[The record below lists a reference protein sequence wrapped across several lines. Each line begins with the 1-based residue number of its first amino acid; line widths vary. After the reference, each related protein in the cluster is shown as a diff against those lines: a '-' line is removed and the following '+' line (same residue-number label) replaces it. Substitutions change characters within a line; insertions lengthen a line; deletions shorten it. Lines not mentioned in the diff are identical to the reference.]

1 MSNRCLQEF
10 DPQMLHHAARTWD
23 TLVGP
28 AASRWPQVR
37 SRWFLAGAIAATGVG
52 VLVVA
57 WPILD
62 GLPLD
67 VLAGLSLF
75 AIALLAMLFLAAA
88 AGRTIGRF
96 RSAAQESAS
105 RASALAA
112 QNESLQRRIDT
123 LYVRT
128 AQTHEAFLRRVGS
141 ELHDG
146 PAQLIAF
153 ALLRLDSLSPG
164 PNRAAAHDDY
174 DRIKSA
180 LADSLADIRS
190 ISAGLILPELEA
202 VSPAEVLR
210 LAARNHERRTGTNVR
225 CEIENLPLKLS
236 PTLKS
241 CLYRFTQ
248 GALSNAYQHAS
259 GIGQMVRGTH
269 RDGVVEIA
277 IVDGGAGFDPGSTS
291 TKEARLGLI
300 GMRDNVTSLGGTFDL
315 SSQPGAGT
323 RVTARFEISDRP
335 ET

>member
-1 MSNRCLQEF
+1 MAA
-10 DPQMLHHAARTWD
+10 DPLALAPRRVSAA
-23 TLVGP
+23 
-28 AASRWPQVR
+28 
-37 SRWFLAGAIAATGVG
+37 VG
-52 VLVVA
+52 VLVAA
-57 WPILD
+57 WPYLGD
-62 GLPLD
+62 LQGDLGAV
-67 VLAGLSLF
+67 VLLVGGTA
-75 AIALLAMLFLAAA
+75 AAVALVLAAA
-88 AGRTIGRF
+88 AGRVIAIF
-96 RSAAQESAS
+96 RRAAQESAS

-112 QNESLQRRIDT
+112 QNQNLQRRIDT

-153 ALLRLDSLSPG
+153 ALLRLDSLNPG
-164 PNRAAAHDDY
+164 PGRSSAQGDY

-180 LADSLADIRS
+180 LADSLTDIRT

-210 LAARNHERRTGTNVR
+210 LAAHNHERRTGTNVR

-259 GIGQMVRGTH
+259 GIGQTVHGTH

-277 IVDGGAGFDPGSTS
+277 ILDAGKGFDPGAEP

-300 GMRDNVTSLGGTFDL
+300 GMRDNVASLGGTFNVH
-315 SSQPGAGT
+315 SQPGAGT
-323 RVTARFEISDRP
+323 PGNGTVRSQ
-335 ET
+335 

>member
-1 MSNRCLQEF
+1 
-10 DPQMLHHAARTWD
+10 MLHHAARTWD

-57 WPILD
+57 WPNLD
-62 GLPLD
+62 GLPVDIL
-67 VLAGLSLF
+67 VGLSLF
-75 AIALLAMLFLAAA
+75 AVALPAAVFVLAAA
-88 AGRTIGRF
+88 AGRTIGTF
-96 RSAAQESAS
+96 RTAAQESAS

-164 PNRAAAHDDY
+164 PNRSPAQDDY

-277 IVDGGAGFDPGSTS
+277 IVDGGAGFDPGSKP

-300 GMRDNVTSLGGTFDL
+300 GMRDNVVSLGGTFDL

-323 RVTARFEISDRP
+323 RVTARFEINDRP

>member
-1 MSNRCLQEF
+1 
-10 DPQMLHHAARTWD
+10 MLHHAARTWD
-23 TLVGP
+23 SLIAP
-28 AASRWPQVR
+28 AASKWPQVR

-57 WPILD
+57 WLNLD
-62 GLPLD
+62 GLPVD
-67 VLAGLSLF
+67 ILAGFSLL
-75 AIALLAMLFLAAA
+75 AVALLASVFFLAAA
-88 AGRTIGRF
+88 TGRTIATF
-96 RSAAQESAS
+96 HTAVQESTS
-105 RASALAA
+105 RASALEA

-153 ALLRLDSLSPG
+153 ALLRLDSLCPSPD
-164 PNRAAAHDDY
+164 RSTAQDDY

-190 ISAGLILPELEA
+190 ISAGLILPELEV

-269 RDGVVEIA
+269 RDGVVEIEIA
-277 IVDGGAGFDPGSTS
+277 DAGKGFDPSSTS
-291 TKEARLGLI
+291 TKETRLGLI
-300 GMRDNVTSLGGTFDL
+300 GMRDNVVSLGGTFDL
-315 SSQPGAGT
+315 FSQPGAGT

>member
-1 MSNRCLQEF
+1 
-10 DPQMLHHAARTWD
+10 MLHHAARTWD

-28 AASRWPQVR
+28 AASRWPQIR
-37 SRWFLAGAIAATGVG
+37 SRWFLAGAVAATGFG

-57 WPILD
+57 WPNLD
-62 GLPLD
+62 GLPAD
-67 VLAGLSLF
+67 VLAGLSVF
-75 AIALLAMLFLAAA
+75 AVALLAVVLFLAAA
-88 AGRTIGRF
+88 ADRAVGEF

-164 PNRAAAHDDY
+164 PNRSAARDDY

-277 IVDGGAGFDPGSTS
+277 IVDAGGGFDPGSTS
-291 TKEARLGLI
+291 MKEARLGLI
-300 GMRDNVTSLGGTFDL
+300 GMRDNVVSLGGTFDL

>member
-1 MSNRCLQEF
+1 
-10 DPQMLHHAARTWD
+10 MLNYAARTWD

-28 AASRWPQVR
+28 AVSRWPQFR
-37 SRWFLAGAIAATGVG
+37 SRWFLAGAIAAAGIG

-57 WPILD
+57 WPYLD
-62 GLPLD
+62 DLPVEIWAGLVAIAIAAVALPL
-67 VLAGLSLF
+67 ATASH
-75 AIALLAMLFLAAA
+75 
-88 AGRTIGRF
+88 TIGTS
-96 RSAAQESAS
+96 RSAARESAS

-112 QNESLQRRIDT
+112 QNESLQRRVDT
-123 LYVRT
+123 LHVRT

-153 ALLRLDSLSPG
+153 ALLRLDSLCPG
-164 PNRAAAHDDY
+164 PSRSSAQADY

-180 LADSLADIRS
+180 LTDSLADIRS
-190 ISAGLILPELEA
+190 ISSGLILPELEA

-210 LAARNHERRTGTNVR
+210 MAARNHERRTGTNVR

-277 IVDGGAGFDPGSTS
+277 ISDSGNGFDPASKFA
-291 TKEARLGLI
+291 KEARLGLI
-300 GMRDNVTSLGGTFDL
+300 GMRDNVASLGGTFDL